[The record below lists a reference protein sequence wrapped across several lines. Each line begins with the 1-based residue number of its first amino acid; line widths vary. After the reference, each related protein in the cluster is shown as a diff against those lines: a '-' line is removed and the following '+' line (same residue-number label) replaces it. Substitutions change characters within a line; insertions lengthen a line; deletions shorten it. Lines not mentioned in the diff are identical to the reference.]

1 VDPVGER
8 SQRASVPRGPAA
20 GARATAWVQAASG
33 RGLTRRVR
41 LLFCLL
47 TIVTATFPMVLLP
60 TTDLPVWPEQVVAA
74 LAVSSLIGWSVWV
87 FRRGRL
93 PLAVEIVAPVS
104 LLVWGRATGDIQSMF
119 GLLFVPLFQRAL
131 YGPPRRVAV
140 NAVVYYAAYLAV
152 QVAVLGPATVWRPKT
167 LTNILGVLFVAW
179 VMYTLGQLLRVHEET
194 AHGEAVVAGAGGHLM
209 AAKSTG
215 EVYDAVLDALAELT
229 EALPAAVGL
238 WRVRGEWF
246 EEVAVRG
253 EEAFVRRITRV
264 AAEDVPAEML
274 EHLAQGR
281 EFFIDRHTVS
291 ALITALQPAP
301 ADDDPVPGIEAL
313 ACPLQES
320 GKPVGAIVIAAEHL
334 PVTLRQSAVQI
345 AVQAGLVLERL
356 TLHEVLRGVVD
367 GSADTFMTVGADG
380 RIEFVSAAVRDMLG
394 YDPAAL
400 LGQPFAAV
408 VHSDDSLSL
417 RTLTADH
424 DALGGHPE
432 PVACR
437 LRHHNGAWRDAE
449 ISARSVTGGDGR
461 PAALLNVRDVTD
473 RKALEA
479 EIAFRAYHDG
489 LTGLANRTRF
499 AERLEQ
505 ALERA
510 RRTRAVFAVAFLDI
524 DDFKTVNDSLG
535 HTAGDRLLETI
546 AHRLSER
553 IRPHDVAARFGGDE
567 FAILIEDADDPRDV
581 DGVVQRLV
589 DGVGEP
595 VTLDGS
601 VVTPHASVG
610 LVVVAAPDDTSPSEI
625 MRDADIAMYAA
636 KRGGKGRLERFQQS
650 MRVAA
655 QERLHLRTALAGA
668 LERGEFSLEYQPVLD
683 LASERVVGAEAL
695 VRWRH
700 PEFGHISPGQFV
712 QIAEED
718 GTIVALGRWVVSE
731 ACRQLRRWH
740 DLCGDTGLVVAV
752 NMSARNFQDAQL
764 VSLIAEA
771 LRTHGVPPASLIVEI
786 TESILIVDTE
796 EVGRTL
802 RTLRDLGV
810 RVAIDD
816 FGNGY
821 SSLSYL
827 QRFPVDYL
835 KIDRSFI
842 AEIDHAPGSGAL
854 AHAIVR
860 LAGTLGV
867 VAVAEGIEQSPQ
879 ASSLRQWGCQLGQGF
894 LYGRPAPPEEL
905 DALISPVREPVAVV
919 LPASGD
925 GRPALVHVN
934 GGAGPDG

>member
-1 VDPVGER
+1 
-8 SQRASVPRGPAA
+8 
-20 GARATAWVQAASG
+20 VQAASG

-74 LAVSSLIGWSVWV
+74 LAVSSLIAWSVWV

-93 PLAVEIVAPVS
+93 PLAVEVVAPLS
-104 LLVWGRATGDIQSMF
+104 LLVWGQATGDIQSMF

-131 YGPPRRVAV
+131 YGPSRRVAV

-152 QVAVLGPATVWRPKT
+152 QVAVLGSATVWRPKT

-194 AHGEAVVAGAGGHLM
+194 AHGEAVVASAGAHLM
-209 AAKSTG
+209 AAQSTG

-229 EALPAAVGL
+229 EARPSAVGL

-253 EEAFVRRITRV
+253 EPALIRRITRV
-264 AAEDVPAEML
+264 AAADVPAEMR

-281 EFFIDRHTVS
+281 EFFIDRRTVA

-301 ADDDPVPGIEAL
+301 AGDDPVPDMEAL

-320 GKPVGAIVIAAEHL
+320 GKPVVAEHL

-367 GSADTFMTVGADG
+367 GSADTFVTVGADG
-380 RIEFVSAAVRDMLG
+380 RVEFVSAAVRDMLG
-394 YDPAAL
+394 YDPAEL
-400 LGQPFAAV
+400 LGRPFAAV
-408 VHSDDSLSL
+408 VHADDSLSL

-437 LRHHNGAWRDAE
+437 LRHRDGPWRDAE

-546 AHRLSER
+546 AHRLTER

-567 FAILIEDADDPRDV
+567 FAILIEEAGDPGDV

-589 DGVGEP
+589 DGVGQP

-601 VVTPHASVG
+601 VVTPRASVG
-610 LVVVAAPDDTSPSEI
+610 LVVVTAPDDTTPSEI

-636 KRGGKGRLERFQQS
+636 KRGGKGRLERFRRS

-668 LERGEFSLEYQPVLD
+668 LERGEFTLEYQPVLE

-700 PEFGHISPGQFV
+700 PGFGEIPPCQFV
-712 QIAEED
+712 PIAEED

-740 DLCGDTGLVVAV
+740 DLSGHTDLVVAV
-752 NMSARNFQDAQL
+752 NMSARNFQDPQL

-771 LRTHGVPPASLIVEI
+771 LRTHGVPSANLVIEI

-802 RTLRDLGV
+802 HTLRDLGV

-842 AEIDHAPGSGAL
+842 AGIDHAPGSGAL

-867 VAVAEGIEQSPQ
+867 VAIAEGIEQSPQ
-879 ASSLRQWGCQLGQGF
+879 AASLRRWGCQLGQGF
-894 LYGRPAPPEEL
+894 LYARPAPPEEL
-905 DALISPVREPVAVV
+905 DALIGRVPVTA
-919 LPASGD
+919 ASD
-925 GRPALVHVN
+925 GGHPALLHVN
-934 GGAGPDG
+934 GGAGPDS